1 VALTTSQLAERADP
15 PVTGGA
21 ADSGPPVTGGVAD
34 SLLSAAKGT
43 LEMIAAGANIR
54 EVLASLCAAIDAQ
67 DDAMMSTILLADS
80 DGQRLWPA
88 AGPRVPAG
96 WTEAI
101 TPLVIARDA
110 GSCGAAAFLRER
122 VIISDIVHDPRWSD
136 VLPLQSRTVALAHGL
151 RASWSEPLI
160 SQSGELLG
168 TFAMYYP
175 TRRTPSARE
184 LQLIEDA
191 GRIATIAIESDR
203 ARAALKR
210 AVLEVQASA
219 DRLRRDEQELRQ
231 ITDAIPQTIIVLKP
245 DGAVVYANQAILEF
259 TGMTMEEVLAP
270 GFRARLFHPE
280 DVARVAD
287 GRRAGLAGNL
297 PFENEQRA
305 RRHDGQYRWFLIR
318 YNPLRDERG
327 AVIRWYATGT
337 DIDDRKRA
345 EERILSENIVLREDA
360 DRASMFEE
368 IVGSS
373 APLRR
378 VLSQVA
384 RVAPTDSTVL
394 ITGETGTGKELVAR
408 AIHKR
413 SSRASHAF
421 IRVNCAAIPT
431 SLIASELFG
440 HEKGAFTGAL
450 QRRLGRFEA
459 ADRGTLFL
467 DEIGDLPTEAQTAL
481 LRVLQE
487 HEVERVGS
495 NHPISVDVRVIAAT
509 NQDLDDAV
517 ASGTFRQDLYYRL
530 DVFPIEVPPLRQ
542 RADDVPMLVA
552 YLVERYA
559 KKAGKRVRHIE
570 KATIRRLQAYDWPGN
585 VRELQNVIERAVVLC
600 ETDTFSVDESWLVR
614 KPVRLAT
621 PGAPLRGTLVER
633 EKEIIEAALADSH
646 GRVSGPSGAAARLGI
661 PRQTLDSKIRT
672 LRIDKYRFRAS

>member
-1 VALTTSQLAERADP
+1 MGVSGPHIETPRGRGGPGLGERAD
-15 PVTGGA
+15 A
-21 ADSGPPVTGGVAD
+21 AGPGSTAD

-43 LEMIAAGANIR
+43 LEMIAAGASLPD
-54 EVLASLCAAIDAQ
+54 VLASLCEAIDAQ
-67 DDAMMSTILLADS
+67 DDAMMSTILLADP

-88 AGPRVPAG
+88 AGSRVPTG
-96 WTEAI
+96 WTDAI
-101 TPLVIARDA
+101 TPLEIGPDI
-110 GSCGAAAFLRER
+110 GSCGTAAFCRER
-122 VIISDIVHDPRWSD
+122 VIISDIASDSRWSGA
-136 VLPLQSRTVALAHGL
+136 PPSKSREVALAHGL

-160 SQSGELLG
+160 SKTGELLG

-175 TRRTPSARE
+175 TPRCPSISE

-191 GRIATIAIESDR
+191 GRIAIIAIESER
-203 ARAALKR
+203 ARAALKQ
-210 AVLEVQASA
+210 ALLEVQASA
-219 DRLRRDEQELRQ
+219 ERLRRDEQELRQ
-231 ITDAIPQTIIVLKP
+231 ITDAIPQTIIVLSA
-245 DGAVVYANQAILEF
+245 DGAVLYANQAVLDF
-259 TGMTMEEVLAP
+259 TGLTMEEVLAP
-270 GFRARLFHPE
+270 GFRARIFHPE

-287 GRRAGLAGNL
+287 ERRARLSGTL

-318 YNPLRDERG
+318 YNPLRDEGG

-345 EERILSENIVLREDA
+345 EERILSENSALREDA

-384 RVAPTDSTVL
+384 RVAPTDATVL
-394 ITGETGTGKELVAR
+394 IRGETGTGKELVAR

-421 IRVNCAAIPT
+421 IRVNCAAIPA

-459 ADRGTLFL
+459 ADRGTIFL
-467 DEIGDLPTEAQTAL
+467 DEIGDLPAEAQTAL

-487 HEVERVGS
+487 RELERVGS
-495 NHPISVDVRVIAAT
+495 NHPIPVDVRVIAAT

-530 DVFPIEVPPLRQ
+530 DVFPIEIPPLRE
-542 RADDVPMLVA
+542 RADDVPVLVS

-559 KKAGKRVRHIE
+559 KKVGKRIRHID
-570 KATIRRLQAYDWPGN
+570 KATMRRLQAYDWPGN

-600 ETDTFSVDESWLVR
+600 ETETFSVDESWLVR
-614 KPVRLAT
+614 KPARLAT
-621 PGAPLRGTLVER
+621 PSARLPGTLVER
-633 EKEIIEAALADSH
+633 EKEIIETALADSH
-646 GRVSGPSGAAARLGI
+646 GRVSGPSGAAAKLGI

-672 LRIDKYRFRAS
+672 LQIDKYRFRAR

>member
-1 VALTTSQLAERADP
+1 MSASEPHVEIPSERGGPRPAERANAVSP
-15 PVTGGA
+15 
-21 ADSGPPVTGGVAD
+21 SRSAD

-43 LEMIAAGANIR
+43 LELIAAGANIH
-54 EVLASLCAAIDAQ
+54 EVLASLCEAIDTQ
-67 DDAMMSTILLADS
+67 DDAMMSTILLADP

-101 TPLVIARDA
+101 TPLAIARDT
-110 GSCGAAAFLRER
+110 GSCGTAAFTRER
-122 VIISDIVHDPRWSD
+122 VIVSDIASDSRWSGT
-136 VLPLQSRTVALAHGL
+136 PPSQARQVALAHGL

-160 SQSGELLG
+160 SKTGELLG

-175 TRRTPSARE
+175 TRRYPSVRE
-184 LQLIEDA
+184 IQLIEDA

-203 ARAALKR
+203 ARAALKE
-210 AVLEVQASA
+210 ALLEVQASA
-219 DRLRRDEQELRQ
+219 ERLQRDERELRQ
-231 ITDAIPQTIIVLKP
+231 ITDAIPQTIIVLKS
-245 DGAVVYANQAILEF
+245 DGAVLYANQAVLEF
-259 TGMTMEEVLAP
+259 TGLTMEEVVAP
-270 GFRARLFHPE
+270 GARARIFHPE

-287 GRRAGLAGNL
+287 ERRAGLSSAL

-318 YNPLRDERG
+318 YNPLLDERG

-345 EERILSENIVLREDA
+345 EDRILSENIVLREDA

-421 IRVNCAAIPT
+421 IRVNCAAIPA

-459 ADRGTLFL
+459 ADRGTIFL
-467 DEIGDLPTEAQTAL
+467 DEIGDLPAEAQTAL

-487 HEVERVGS
+487 REVERVGS
-495 NHPISVDVRVIAAT
+495 NQAIRRRRPCDRRDQSGSRRRGRQRDIQARSLLQARRLPDPGPSAPR
-509 NQDLDDAV
+509 
-517 ASGTFRQDLYYRL
+517 ASGQCPHARL
-530 DVFPIEVPPLRQ
+530 LPR
-542 RADDVPMLVA
+542 RA
-552 YLVERYA
+552 
-559 KKAGKRVRHIE
+559 
-570 KATIRRLQAYDWPGN
+570 
-585 VRELQNVIERAVVLC
+585 LC
-600 ETDTFSVDESWLVR
+600 EEGGQTY
-614 KPVRLAT
+614 P
-621 PGAPLRGTLVER
+621 
-633 EKEIIEAALADSH
+633 SH
-646 GRVSGPSGAAARLGI
+646 
-661 PRQTLDSKIRT
+661 
-672 LRIDKYRFRAS
+672 

>member
-1 VALTTSQLAERADP
+1 MGVSESHVEIRSERGDRRPAERDAAGP
-15 PVTGGA
+15 GGT
-21 ADSGPPVTGGVAD
+21 PD
-34 SLLSAAKGT
+34 SLLSAAKHT
-43 LEMIAAGANIR
+43 LEMIAAGATIR
-54 EVLASLCAAIDAQ
+54 EVLTSLCEAIDAQ
-67 DDAMMSTILLADS
+67 DAAMMSTILLADS
-80 DGQRLWPA
+80 DGRRLWPA

-110 GSCGAAAFLRER
+110 GSCGGAAFLRER
-122 VIISDIVHDPRWSD
+122 VIIPDIANDSRWSD
-136 VLPLQSRTVALAHGL
+136 VLPLQSRSVALAHGL
-151 RASWSEPLI
+151 RASWSQPLI
-160 SQSGELLG
+160 SQAGELLG

-175 TRRTPSARE
+175 TRRAPSARE

-203 ARAALKR
+203 ARAALKQ
-210 AVLEVQASA
+210 AVLEVQAST

-231 ITDAIPQTIIVLKP
+231 ITDAIPQTIMVLRP
-245 DGAVVYANQAILEF
+245 DGAVLYANQAVLEF
-259 TGMTMEEVLAP
+259 TGMTMEEVLIP

-287 GRRAGLAGNL
+287 ERRAGLASNV

-305 RRHDGQYRWFLIR
+305 RRYDGQYRWFLIR

-327 AVIRWYATGT
+327 AVIQWYATGT

-413 SSRASHAF
+413 SNRASHAF

-467 DEIGDLPTEAQTAL
+467 DEIGDLPAEAQTAL

-487 HEVERVGS
+487 REVERVGS
-495 NHPISVDVRVIAAT
+495 NHPISVNVRVIAAT

-517 ASGTFRQDLYYRL
+517 ANGTFRQDLYYRL
-530 DVFPIEVPPLRQ
+530 DVFPIEVPPLRE
-542 RADDVPMLVA
+542 RADNVPMLVA

-559 KKAGKRVRHIE
+559 KKAGKHLRHIE
-570 KATIRRLQAYDWPGN
+570 KATMRRLQAYDWPGN
-585 VRELQNVIERAVVLC
+585 VRELQNVIERAVILC

-614 KPVRLAT
+614 KPPRLAT
-621 PGAPLRGTLVER
+621 RVAPLRGTLVER

-646 GRVSGPSGAAARLGI
+646 GRVSGPSGAAAKLGI

-672 LRIDKYRFRAS
+672 LRIDKYRFRTP

>member
-1 VALTTSQLAERADP
+1 MGVSESQIEIRGERGDRRPADRAD
-15 PVTGGA
+15 
-21 ADSGPPVTGGVAD
+21 ADGSGEAPD
-34 SLLSAAKGT
+34 SLLSAAKHT

-54 EVLASLCAAIDAQ
+54 EILVSLCEAIDAQ
-67 DDAMMSTILLADS
+67 DDAMMSTILLADP
-80 DGQRLWPA
+80 DGQHLRPV
-88 AGPRVPAG
+88 AGPRVPIG
-96 WTEAI
+96 WLEAI
-101 TPLVIARDA
+101 TPLEIGRDR
-110 GSCGAAAFLRER
+110 GSCGTAAFCRER
-122 VIISDIVHDPRWSD
+122 IIITDIASDSRWSD
-136 VLPLQSRTVALAHGL
+136 APLPQSRHVALAHGL

-160 SQSGELLG
+160 SKSGELLG
-168 TFAMYYP
+168 TFAMYYA
-175 TRRTPSARE
+175 TRRSPSVRE

-203 ARAALKR
+203 ARAALKQ
-210 AVLEVQASA
+210 ALLEIQASA
-219 DRLRRDEQELRQ
+219 ERLRRDEQELRQ
-231 ITDAIPQTIIVLKP
+231 ITDAIPQTIIVLKS
-245 DGAVVYANQAILEF
+245 DGAVLYANQAVLEL

-270 GFRARLFHPE
+270 GFRARMFHPE
-280 DVARVAD
+280 DIARVAD
-287 GRRAGLAGNL
+287 ERRAGLAGTL

-305 RRHDGQYRWFLIR
+305 RRRDGQYRWFLIR

-327 AVIRWYATGT
+327 EVIRWYATGT

-345 EERILSENIVLREDA
+345 EERLLSENIVLREDA

-373 APLRR
+373 PPLRR

-413 SSRASHAF
+413 SSRANHAF
-421 IRVNCAAIPT
+421 IRVNCAAIPA

-467 DEIGDLPTEAQTAL
+467 DEIGDLPAEAQTAL

-487 HEVERVGS
+487 REVERVGS

-530 DVFPIEVPPLRQ
+530 DVFPIEVPPLRE

-559 KKAGKRVRHIE
+559 KKAGKHVRHIE
-570 KATIRRLQAYDWPGN
+570 KATMRRLRAYDWPGN
-585 VRELQNVIERAVVLC
+585 IRELQNVIERAVILC

-614 KPVRLAT
+614 KPARPAT
-621 PGAPLRGTLVER
+621 PAAPLRGTLVER
-633 EKEIIEAALADSH
+633 EKEIIEAALADSR

-672 LRIDKYRFRAS
+672 LRIDKYRFRAP

>member
-530 DVFPIEVPPLRQ
+530 DVFPIEVPPLRE